1 MKEKPPTIKSRPL
14 TYIHNIPISKIETIW
29 SNFKEG
35 SIHATK
41 CNECKEKYYPP
52 QTDCPNCMNNK
63 MEWYKLKQKG
73 KLVTFT
79 EVTVKPQ
86 GFTQYEEP
94 YFIAIVEN
102 EEKIKILGWII
113 DIEFKKVKIGMPL
126 KISSRMTTDNYPSI
140 IFKAIKN
147 E

>member
-1 MKEKPPTIKSRPL
+1 
-14 TYIHNIPISKIETIW
+14 
-29 SNFKEG
+29 
-35 SIHATK
+35 
-41 CNECKEKYYPP
+41 
-52 QTDCPNCMNNK
+52 MNNK

-73 KLVTFT
+73 NLVTFT

-86 GFTQYEEP
+86 GFTHYEEP

-113 DIEFKKVKIGMPL
+113 GIEFKNVKIGMPL
-126 KISSRMTTDNYPSI
+126 KISSRMMPDNYPSI
-140 IFKAIKN
+140 IFTSIKN